1 VPELPEVETVRRGLD
16 ALITG
21 FTITDARQLHPRVL
35 KPESTASL
43 ETLKGVKI
51 TGTNRRGKYMWLTL
65 NRPYVLV
72 AHLGMS
78 GQFLIHQKN
87 RPKATHIRA
96 QFSLSKPLRTR
107 ELVFND
113 QRTFGWLSIE
123 ETQNNIPTSVQ
134 HIAPDP
140 FDPLFDKEVA
150 IRGYARR
157 NIKIKTAL
165 LNQEIMSGVGN
176 IYADETLWRAKIH
189 PEVSTADLSK
199 KKIASVIN
207 FATEVMQEAI
217 NKGGTSFD
225 DLYISVNGESG
236 YFEQSLAVYGKKTS
250 PARGVEHQLDA
261 LDLDSALLTS
271 ALAAK
276 GTTNANLSWPAQ
288 SFTFWSHYSRHLH
301 KFFLRSH
308 ILVGRIC
315 FSDRLWSIS
324 RAACCGMEQ

>member
-1 VPELPEVETVRRGLD
+1 MPELPEVETVRRGLHH
-16 ALITG
+16 LIVG
-21 FTITDARQLHPRVL
+21 YAIKQANQLHPRAL
-35 KPESTASL
+35 KPESIASL
-43 ETLKGVKI
+43 ESLHGVKI
-51 TGTNRRGKYMWLTL
+51 TGTNRRGKFMWLTL

-96 QFSLSKPLRTR
+96 QFTLSKPLRTR

-113 QRTFGWLSIE
+113 QRTFGWLSVE
-123 ETQNNIPTSVQ
+123 ETENNIPTSVQ

-140 FDPLFDKEVA
+140 FDPLFDKEAA
-150 IRGYARR
+150 IESYIRR

-199 KKIASVIN
+199 KRIASVIN
-207 FATEVMQEAI
+207 HAIEVMQEAI

-225 DLYISVNGESG
+225 DLYINVNGESG
-236 YFEQSLAVYGKKTS
+236 FFEQSLAAYGQEGEPCS
-250 PARGVEHQLDA
+250 RC
-261 LDLDSALLTS
+261 
-271 ALAAK
+271 
-276 GTTNANLSWPAQ
+276 GTP
-288 SFTFWSHYSRHLH
+288 
-301 KFFLRSH
+301 
-308 ILVGRIC
+308 
-315 FSDRLWSIS
+315 IS
-324 RAACCGMEQ
+324 RIVVGQRSSHFCPRCQRV